1 MKIGFQ
7 MLEMQVSHKMKEKI
21 ENIIKKNIPDAVC
34 EFKGDSCNLKLKVSS
49 GIFSTMTLI
58 NQHRT
63 IMILLNDE
71 FKSGELHALSLET
84 IVI

>member
-7 MLEMQVSHKMKEKI
+7 MLETQVINKKKEKN
-21 ENIIKKNIPDAVC
+21 ENIYKKNIPAAVC
-34 EFKGDSCNLKLKVSS
+34 EVKGDSCNLKLLVSS
-49 GIFSTMTLI
+49 EIFSTMTLI

-63 IMILLNDE
+63 IMKLLDDE

>member
-7 MLEMQVSHKMKEKI
+7 MLETQVLNKMKEKI

-34 EFKGDSCNLKLKVSS
+34 EFKGDSCNLKLQVSS
-49 GIFSTMTLI
+49 ERFSPINLI

-63 IMILLNDE
+63 IMNLLDD
-71 FKSGELHALSLET
+71 
-84 IVI
+84 

>member
-1 MKIGFQ
+1 MKIGVQ
-7 MLEMQVSHKMKEKI
+7 MLETQVLNKMKEQI

-34 EFKGDSCNLKLKVSS
+34 KFKGDSCNLKLQVSS
-49 GIFSTMTLI
+49 EIFSTMTLI

-63 IMILLNDE
+63 IMNLLNDE

>member
-7 MLEMQVSHKMKEKI
+7 MLETQVLNKMKEQI

-34 EFKGDSCNLKLKVSS
+34 KFKGDSCNLKLQVSS
-49 GIFSTMTLI
+49 EIFSTMTLI

-63 IMILLNDE
+63 IMSLLNDE

>member
-1 MKIGFQ
+1 M
-7 MLEMQVSHKMKEKI
+7 
-21 ENIIKKNIPDAVC
+21 IIY
-34 EFKGDSCNLKLKVSS
+34 LKLKVSS
-49 GIFSTMTLI
+49 GIFSTMSLI

-63 IMILLNDE
+63 IMSLLNDE

>member
-7 MLEMQVSHKMKEKI
+7 MLETQVLNKMKEKI

-34 EFKGDSCNLKLKVSS
+34 EFKGDSCNLKLQVSS
-49 GIFSTMTLI
+49 EIFSTMTLI

-63 IMILLNDE
+63 IMKLLDDE

>member
-7 MLEMQVSHKMKEKI
+7 MLETQALNEMKEKI

-34 EFKGDSCNLKLKVSS
+34 EFQGDSCSLKLQVSS
-49 GIFSTMTLI
+49 EIFSKMTLI

-63 IMILLNDE
+63 IMSLLNDE

>member
-7 MLEMQVSHKMKEKI
+7 MLETQVLNKMKEKI

-34 EFKGDSCNLKLKVSS
+34 EFKGDSCNLQLQVSS
-49 GIFSTMTLI
+49 EIFSKMTLI

-63 IMILLNDE
+63 IMSLLNDE

>member
-7 MLEMQVSHKMKEKI
+7 MLETQVLNKMKEQI

-34 EFKGDSCNLKLKVSS
+34 KFKGDSCNLKLQVSS
-49 GIFSTMTLI
+49 EIFSTMTLI
-58 NQHRT
+58 NKHTT
-63 IMILLNDE
+63 IMNLLNDE

>member
-7 MLEMQVSHKMKEKI
+7 MLETQVSPNMKEKI
-21 ENIIKKNIPDAVC
+21 ENIIIKNIPDAVC
-34 EFKGDSCNLKLKVSS
+34 EFKGDSCNLKLQVSS
-49 GIFSTMTLI
+49 EIFSTMTLI

-63 IMILLNDE
+63 IMNLLNDE

>member
-7 MLEMQVSHKMKEKI
+7 MLETQVLNKMKEKI

-34 EFKGDSCNLKLKVSS
+34 EFKGDSCNLKLQVSS
-49 GIFSTMTLI
+49 EIFSTMTLI

-63 IMILLNDE
+63 IMSLLNDE

>member
-7 MLEMQVSHKMKEKI
+7 MLETQVLNKMEEQI

-34 EFKGDSCNLKLKVSS
+34 KFKGDSCNLKLQVSS
-49 GIFSTMTLI
+49 EIFSTMTLI

-63 IMILLNDE
+63 IMNLLNDE

>member
-1 MKIGFQ
+1 
-7 MLEMQVSHKMKEKI
+7 MLETQVLNKMKEQI

-34 EFKGDSCNLKLKVSS
+34 KFKGDSCDLKLQVSS
-49 GIFSTMTLI
+49 EIFSTMTLI

-63 IMILLNDE
+63 IMNLLNDE

>member
-34 EFKGDSCNLKLKVSS
+34 EFEGDSCSLKLQVSS
-49 GIFSTMTLI
+49 EIFSKMTLV

-63 IMILLNDE
+63 IMSLLDEE

-84 IVI
+84 RVI